1 MGSPLNKK
9 TVSPAVNILQ
19 ERQQMWKNFT
29 KFSVYTTTIVIVLLG
44 LMRIFLIH

>member
-1 MGSPLNKK
+1 MGSQPNEK

-29 KFSVYTTTIVIVLLG
+29 KFSVYVTLVVIVALG